1 MFIAILY
8 LAEQMFLLYHLCLA
22 IINVHYD
29 HCAPCGLKLL
39 ETCDPKGSGVGF
51 WRIAEQMFLLY
62 HCAPCGLKC

>member
-1 MFIAILY
+1 MFIAILRF
-8 LAEQMFLLYHLCLA
+8 AITNVFIVPFVPCDNKCPLC
-22 IINVHYD
+22 